1 MIAVVFV
8 TILEF
13 LTFIQF
19 LEKIYIQHQAD
30 VNNYNLFYIVLFKVL
45 KDTSL
50 VKKQTVE
57 SYIYYIYIPIV
68 PDMSVVT

>member
-1 MIAVVFV
+1 MFKKLENLVLIIRIIT
-8 TILEF
+8 TI
-13 LTFIQF
+13 
-19 LEKIYIQHQAD
+19 
-30 VNNYNLFYIVLFKVL
+30 FYIVLFKVL

>member
-1 MIAVVFV
+1 MFKKLENLVLIIRIIT
-8 TILEF
+8 TIF
-13 LTFIQF
+13 
-19 LEKIYIQHQAD
+19 H
-30 VNNYNLFYIVLFKVL
+30 IVLFKVL

>member
-1 MIAVVFV
+1 MFKKLENLVLIIRIIT
-8 TILEF
+8 TIF
-13 LTFIQF
+13 
-19 LEKIYIQHQAD
+19 H
-30 VNNYNLFYIVLFKVL
+30 IVLFKVL

-57 SYIYYIYIPIV
+57 SYIYIYIPIV